1 MKQKHIES
9 HLSSITREFTDPKVK
24 LEQYPT
30 SVELTA
36 SIVSFARDSGDIGPG
51 RTILDLGC
59 GTGMLS
65 LGCALVECDAVI
77 GVDCDPDALSVAQKN
92 AEELELDIDFL
103 MGKVC
108 DQGFVAQRVES
119 KSNGRKK
126 AGRGRGKHQHT
137 PQLSLDPN
145 VPDGLPLRDNC
156 VDTVLTNPPFGTKHN
171 AGINV
176 RFLKAATR
184 LARRAVYSFHK
195 TTTRDYLLRKVSE
208 WGYEARVVAELKFDL
223 PQAYKFHTKKS
234 VDIQVDLI
242 RIQTWKQENEDTVD
256 DSLDE
261 QTVETIAKIQSV
273 KLKWWLPSTSGFFL
287 RISQAISC
295 KYQHYRGERNIQLQ
309 QRPCDRVHKIKSSSP
324 VKLTGTCVY
333 EGIVM

>member
-9 HLSSITREFTDPKVK
+9 HLSSITREFTNPKIR

-36 SIVSFARDSGDIGPG
+36 SIVSFARDDGDLGPG
-51 RTILDLGC
+51 RTALDLGC

-65 LGCALVECDAVI
+65 FGCALVECDAVL
-77 GVDCDPDALSVAQKN
+77 GVDCDPDALSIAQNN
-92 AEELELDIDFL
+92 AEELEIDVDFVI
-103 MGKVC
+103 GKVN
-108 DQGFVAQRVES
+108 DQGFVNDNKEIKSRV
-119 KSNGRKK
+119 RKK
-126 AGRGRGKHQHT
+126 GARSRGR
-137 PQLSLDPN
+137 PQQTALPSLDPN
-145 VPDGLPLRDNC
+145 IPDGLSLRDNC

-171 AGINV
+171 AGIDV

-195 TTTRDYLLRKVSE
+195 TSTRDYLLRKISE

-242 RIQTWKQENEDTVD
+242 RIQISKQENDNAVD
-256 DSLDE
+256 NSLDE
-261 QTVETIAKIQSV
+261 PEQTKESIAEM
-273 KLKWWLPSTSGFFL
+273 
-287 RISQAISC
+287 QA
-295 KYQHYRGERNIQLQ
+295 L
-309 QRPCDRVHKIKSSSP
+309 
-324 VKLTGTCVY
+324 
-333 EGIVM
+333 GIN